1 MDQSVLGLYFE
12 DFVIGDEIYHS
23 LSKTLFESDN
33 NFFSLLTMN
42 HHPVHTNID
51 YASKNQHGKILVV
64 GTLVFSLAVGITV
77 LI

>member
-33 NFFSLLTMN
+33 NFSL
-42 HHPVHTNID
+42 
-51 YASKNQHGKILVV
+51 Y
-64 GTLVFSLAVGITV
+64 
-77 LI
+77 

>member
-33 NFFSLLTMN
+33 NFFLFINNEPSSGS
-42 HHPVHTNID
+42 
-51 YASKNQHGKILVV
+51 YKY
-64 GTLVFSLAVGITV
+64 
-77 LI
+77 